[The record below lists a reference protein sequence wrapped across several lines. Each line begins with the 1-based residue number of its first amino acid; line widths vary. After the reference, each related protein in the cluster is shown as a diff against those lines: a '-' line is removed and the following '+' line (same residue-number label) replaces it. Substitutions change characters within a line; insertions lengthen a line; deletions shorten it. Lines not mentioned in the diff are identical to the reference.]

1 MPIVIKA
8 LQPQAYICTGVWMS
22 ILRDNINSG
31 PAGLRKL
38 LDSKEIIIAPG
49 VFDGISAIIA
59 EKAGF
64 NALYLSGSG
73 IAGVM
78 GLPDLSVTTMDE
90 VLHSVRNI
98 VAVSKSPLI
107 VDVDTGFGEPLNVI
121 RTVRELERAGGAG
134 MHIEDQ
140 KLPKKC
146 GHLNG
151 KVIVPEDEMTEKLDA
166 AVSARKNKDFVI
178 IARTDSRAVEG
189 LDAAIVR
196 ANEYVRHG
204 ADAIFV
210 EALESKEEFEE
221 CARKI
226 KAPLLANMTE
236 YGKSPLLSAG
246 ELEKIGYK
254 IVIFPLTAFRST
266 LSTMEKVYGELRS
279 KGTQKDML
287 DSIMQREK
295 FYDII
300 GYDEYEKEDDE
311 ISRHIK

>member
-1 MPIVIKA
+1 
-8 LQPQAYICTGVWMS
+8 MS

-151 KVIVPEDEMTEKLDA
+151 KVIVPEEEMVEKLDA
-166 AVSARKNKDFVI
+166 AI
-178 IARTDSRAVEG
+178 I
-189 LDAAIVR
+189 R

-210 EALESKEEFEE
+210 EALESKVEFEE

-266 LSTMEKVYGELRS
+266 LSTMETVYGELRS

-311 ISRHIK
+311 ISRRIK